1 MGLVIGLGALLYIT
15 TTTFISLRI
24 VAPTARLANIWDTRL
39 GGALADAVS
48 CNAVVKAFGAER
60 REEVRID
67 SLVRRWRDRTRRTW
81 KLSSFNAGLQGLMML
96 LTKAGVMG
104 TGVYL
109 WQSGSVS
116 AGDITFVH
124 INLPSM
130 YKSKTATI
138 RMGTLK
144 DKTWVNT
151 TLGSVKLNMYGN
163 GTYKTS
169 VQMPMG
175 TRAQVYVGGKVVTTT
190 IRP

>member
-1 MGLVIGLGALLYIT
+1 MRALTGPREKSQRIGKAK
-15 TTTFISLRI
+15 
-24 VAPTARLANIWDTRL
+24 VAV
-39 GGALADAVS
+39 GALATSLLVSFMAAPLPSANAAGESASLWTYPVPESVVMAVDS
-48 CNAVVKAFGAER
+48 AREKAHQTLMDLPAWNATIFGPFPAAA
-60 REEVRID
+60 I
-67 SLVRRWRDRTRRTW
+67 TT
-81 KLSSFNAGLQGLMML
+81 Q
-96 LTKAGVMG
+96 
-104 TGVYL
+104 
-109 WQSGSVS
+109 
-116 AGDITFVH
+116 AGDITYVH

>member
-1 MGLVIGLGALLYIT
+1 MRALTGPREKSQRIGKAK
-15 TTTFISLRI
+15 
-24 VAPTARLANIWDTRL
+24 VAV
-39 GGALADAVS
+39 GALATSLLVGFMAAPLPSANAAGESASLWTYPVPESVVMAVDS
-48 CNAVVKAFGAER
+48 AREKAHQTLMDLPAWNATIFGPFPAAA
-60 REEVRID
+60 I
-67 SLVRRWRDRTRRTW
+67 TT
-81 KLSSFNAGLQGLMML
+81 Q
-96 LTKAGVMG
+96 
-104 TGVYL
+104 
-109 WQSGSVS
+109 
-116 AGDITFVH
+116 AGDITYVH